1 MVGGS
6 GEGVNKGV
14 KMSLAVEVVLY
25 ACLVMIA
32 VMSWGLW
39 SAEKEI
45 DKLQRKV
52 DFLEDENDE
61 LDATARFYR
70 DQYRRGNINV
80 DNKVS

>member
-39 SAEKEI
+39 SAEKELEKLANQI
-45 DKLQRKV
+45 DL
-52 DFLEDENDE
+52 LEDENEE
-61 LDATARFYR
+61 LDAEARYYR

>member
-1 MVGGS
+1 
-6 GEGVNKGV
+6 
-14 KMSLAVEVVLY
+14 MSLAVEVVLY
-25 ACLVMIA
+25 ACLVMLA

-45 DKLQRKV
+45 EKLQNKV

-61 LDATARFYR
+61 LDSEARYYR

>member
-6 GEGVNKGV
+6 GEGIDKGV
-14 KMSLAVEVVLY
+14 KMSLTVEVVLY
-25 ACLVMIA
+25 ACLVMLA

-45 DKLQRKV
+45 EKLQNKI

-61 LDATARFYR
+61 LDAEARYYR
-70 DQYRRGNINV
+70 DQYRRGSINV

>member
-6 GEGVNKGV
+6 GERVNKGV
-14 KMSLAVEVVLY
+14 KMSVTVEIVLY
-25 ACLVMIA
+25 ACLIALA

-45 DKLQRKV
+45 EKLQNKI

-61 LDATARFYR
+61 LDAEARYYR
-70 DQYRRGNINV
+70 DQYRRGSINV